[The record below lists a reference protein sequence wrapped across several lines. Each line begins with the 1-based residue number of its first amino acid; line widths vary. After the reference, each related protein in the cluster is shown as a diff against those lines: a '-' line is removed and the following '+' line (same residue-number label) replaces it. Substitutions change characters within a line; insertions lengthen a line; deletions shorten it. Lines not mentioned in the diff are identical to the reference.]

1 MQTNY
6 SDLSQDL
13 SARRQSDAAHFCENC
28 AKFYFDAKY
37 LKKGLNREW

>member
-13 SARRQSDAAHFCENC
+13 SACAHGSQPTEMQLYEQLESNAASTDRH
-28 AKFYFDAKY
+28 
-37 LKKGLNREW
+37 